1 MFSCCSRNHVGLQD
15 LWPLTLLLTLLS
27 LPLGF
32 CWFCLILTYRSDCC
46 WMSSLVLFLTLILG
60 FRRGLRAA
68 VMPSRRWLPLPRQ
81 PEKERRNLLFE
92 PQKNKWKYSCSF
104 TIVSPLSFFQES
116 NLCCTSTLFCK
127 ELLPRQETSLVFR
140 LPWGSHP
147 KVKLLV

>member
-1 MFSCCSRNHVGLQD
+1 MFSCCSRNHVGHQD

-27 LPLGF
+27 VPLGF

-46 WMSSLVLFLTLILG
+46 WMSSLALFLTLMGFQAGDGCHFLG
-60 FRRGLRAA
+60 
-68 VMPSRRWLPLPRQ
+68 S

-127 ELLPRQETSLVFR
+127 ELLPRQETSLVW
-140 LPWGSHP
+140 LPWGNHP